1 MMMNRHTVILLHL
14 RAFTPL
20 VMVVRVLRTR
30 RFLPVYFIMP
40 DYDFDIQNYSI
51 ADLQTLFRLPAHGKY
66 TADEV
71 VTQQRIFYERI
82 VGSGDAKT
90 HPQLIRQLN
99 RFLDEAG
106 KLLVYVLDSPAP
118 SRREPDIPLDY
129 FHENRAT
136 TQRHAYPVGQGGGGL
151 YDRQQNELIDK
162 PPASFQM
169 VMQNEFNPGKVNPIH
184 TPVITKCL
192 NIDTRFRDSLYSTQS
207 SDFIFSLPER
217 IRKVV
222 SMQVSAYEFPVTF
235 YSTSASY
242 GNNFFNLFCTFYN
255 TPSLDTSMT
264 VLRTVTVPDGNYSA
278 MDLITYING
287 QLCPRNAVDDSLVYN
302 HLDASGIFNCV
313 QLSLDLNSTG
323 SGSGKIILQ
332 TSDQTGYTWS
342 SNIIALEMDYT
353 LDKYGRTDLV
363 NITSKIGWNLG
374 FVRPRYEGQ
383 VMYRSDTLP
392 DPASIRYL
400 YLVVN
405 DFNNS
410 VNNNFVGAF
419 NRWILNNNIL
429 ARIPVNGQYFNLL
442 MENQLSQHLEPRKYF
457 GPVDIQR
464 LHIQV
469 LDDHGRVLDINNANF
484 SFCLTFKCLYD

>member
-1 MMMNRHTVILLHL
+1 MTSVE
-14 RAFTPL
+14 
-20 VMVVRVLRTR
+20 
-30 RFLPVYFIMP
+30 
-40 DYDFDIQNYSI
+40 YDFDIQHYSI
-51 ADLQTLFRLPAHGKY
+51 GDLQSLFKLPAHGKY
-66 TADEV
+66 TAEEV
-71 VTQQRIFYERI
+71 VVKKNAFRERI
-82 VGSGDAKT
+82 LQSGDAANR
-90 HPQLIRQLN
+90 PRLVRQLN
-99 RFLDEAG
+99 RFLEEAG
-106 KLLVYVLDSPAP
+106 KLLVYVLTDDRSDVKNRAVV
-118 SRREPDIPLDY
+118 SAALTYEKGAGVGSGSGHGQRGDEGADLPLDY
-129 FHENRAT
+129 FHESRSST
-136 TQRHAYPVGQGGGGL
+136 HKMAYPLGEGGGHL
-151 YDRQQNELIDK
+151 YDRQRNELVDK
-162 PPASFQM
+162 APAPFHM

-192 NIDTRFRDSLYSTQS
+192 NIDTRFRDNMYASQS

-222 SMQVSAYEFPVTF
+222 SMQISAYEFPVTF

-242 GNNFFNLFCTFYN
+242 GNNFFNLFCHFYN

-264 VLRTVTVPDGNYSA
+264 VLRTIVLPDGNYTA
-278 MDLITYING
+278 LDMIAYINN
-287 QLCPRNAVDDSLVYN
+287 QLCPRSDVDQSLIYN
-302 HLDASGIFNCV
+302 QLDASGIFNCV
-313 QLSLDLNSTG
+313 QLSLDLNATG
-323 SGSGKIILQ
+323 SGSGKVVIQ
-332 TSDQTGYTWS
+332 TVDQVGYTWS
-342 SNIIALEMDYT
+342 KNIRSLNMDFT
-353 LDKYGRTDLV
+353 LDIYGRTDLV

-374 FVRPRYEGQ
+374 FIRPKYTGSPRY
-383 VMYRSDTLP
+383 VSDTLP

-429 ARIPVNGQYFNLL
+429 ARIPVNGQYFNIL